1 MCFQSIV
8 AVVRFRHHDR
18 QHFSLD
24 PCQRRG
30 ALYARKI
37 EPHRSPQRRWR
48 QAHHFNDVPYL
59 SRAHSGGFVA
69 PPQITLSFIFGYR
82 FDPSHAHIVAAEH
95 CRSRAL
101 SQPSIVAAKHCRS
114 EKLSQPNGVS
124 ARDSALSRLRTRSKV
139 MAWWTRRN
147 CPVRRVKPIHAGGA
161 PGHAEQRLG
170 SGDNTCPPERHGN
183 TRRIC
188 YLPSIGWNYC
198 P

>member
-1 MCFQSIV
+1 VCFQSIV
-8 AVVRFRHHDR
+8 AVVRFRHYDR
-18 QHFSLD
+18 QHLSLGA
-24 PCQRRG
+24 CQRRG

-48 QAHHFNDVPYL
+48 QAHHFDDVPYL

-82 FDPSHAHIVAAEH
+82 FDPSHANIVAAEH
-95 CRSRAL
+95 CRSRT
-101 SQPSIVAAKHCRS
+101 
-114 EKLSQPNGVS
+114 LSQPNGVS
-124 ARDSALSRLRTRSKV
+124 VRGSALSRLRTRSKG

-147 CPVRRVKPIHAGGA
+147 CPASRAKPIHAGG
-161 PGHAEQRLG
+161 EQRHGVRPLG
-170 SGDNTCPPERHGN
+170 NGSNTRPSERHGN

-188 YLPSIGWNYC
+188 YLPSIRWNYC